1 MRSER
6 GENSL
11 NTTPENVEELVGSVA
26 RVTFQSPD
34 SGFVVLKVEPS
45 SDFSSAEG
53 GLLTVVGETSTEVH
67 PGMCIVAA
75 GDWQEHDKFGT
86 QFRALSIKERL
97 PHGRDA
103 VIRYLAGSNIKGF
116 GPATAERIVDMF
128 GEDALRV
135 IREEPERLLKIPGI
149 GRKRLE
155 DIRSAWGDKSRREEQ
170 ELFFHDL
177 ELPRWIQK
185 KLFQHYGARA
195 VDVIQRD
202 PYLLVK
208 NIPGVGF
215 KTADKIAQ
223 HLGID
228 HRSDQRIAAAIIH
241 VLQKAL
247 DDGHC
252 YVPSSRISP
261 KAESLLG
268 FADSDAFHE
277 AVLRLT
283 AEGQIVEN
291 DSRLYLPNI
300 REAEQAVAADIAELV
315 AGVAPSPQIPASILA
330 DICSKPLLLSD
341 KSLRLSEAQAEAV
354 KLAAERKLLVV
365 TGGPGCGKTT
375 VVRAIAKMFR
385 TAGLV
390 LKLAAPTGRAAQRL
404 SEVCGMEASTI
415 HRLLRFDPVHRSFVH
430 NRDNKLEA
438 DVVIIDET
446 SMVDLLLARSLL
458 EALPKSARVL
468 FVGDADQLPSVGPG
482 LFLGDLLRVE
492 QVPRIQL
499 TTLFRR
505 DEQSDITRIAHELN
519 SGRTPNIP
527 RPDGKTR
534 GEAYFLAAS
543 DPMEAASLV
552 ERLVVEQIPKK
563 FGIESSDVTVLS
575 PMNQGDLGIEAL
587 NQRLQS
593 RIVPDR
599 PSLPRIKLRATEI
612 RLGDRV
618 VQRVNNYQLSTNG
631 VFNGDQGVVVGID
644 PIERTATVQLWDGR
658 EVDYPADAVS
668 ELDLAYA
675 ITIHRSQGS
684 EVPAVVLILH
694 DSHYIMLERQL
705 AYTAVT
711 RAKKLLIVVG
721 TKRALILAGK
731 RTRSR
736 KRFSSLVQEI
746 QLALGAGVSESAP
759 EPF

>member
-1 MRSER
+1 MQRDFGEKRS
-6 GENSL
+6 GGPTENL
-11 NTTPENVEELVGSVA
+11 EEVTGSVA

-34 SGFVVLKVEPS
+34 SGFVVLKLEPS
-45 SDFSSAEG
+45 ADYSTADGA
-53 GLLTVVGETSTEVH
+53 LLTVVGETATEVH

-86 QFRALSIKERL
+86 QFRALSIKERS
-97 PHGRDA
+97 PHGREA
-103 VIRYLAGSNIKGF
+103 IIKYLAGSQVKGF

-128 GEDALRV
+128 GDDSLRI

-155 DIRSAWGDKSRREEQ
+155 DIRSVWGDKGKREEQ

-185 KLFQHYGARA
+185 KLFQYYGGRA
-195 VDVIQRD
+195 LDVIQRD

-215 KTADKIAQ
+215 KTADKIAARM
-223 HLGID
+223 GID
-228 HRSDQRIAAAIIH
+228 PRSDQRIAAAVLH
-241 VLQKAL
+241 VIQKAL

-252 YVPSSRISP
+252 YVPASRVP
-261 KAESLLG
+261 GKVEGLLG
-268 FADSDAFHE
+268 FSEPAAFSE
-277 AVLRLT
+277 AIFRLS
-283 AEGQIVEN
+283 AEGELIEREG
-291 DSRLYLPNI
+291 RLYLPHI
-300 REAEQAVAADIAELV
+300 REAELSASASVAQRLNSGEPQPRIA
-315 AGVAPSPQIPASILA
+315 ASILEEVCA
-330 DICSKPLLLSD
+330 MPMLVGT
-341 KSLRLSEAQAEAV
+341 KSLKLSSAQAEAV
-354 KLAAERKLLVV
+354 RLAAQKRLLVV

-385 TAGLV
+385 TAGLS

-404 SEVCGMEASTI
+404 SEVCAMEASTI
-415 HRLLRFDPVHRSFVH
+415 HRLLRFDPIHRTFIH
-430 NRDNKLEA
+430 AADNPLEA
-438 DVVIIDET
+438 DVVIVDET

-458 EALPKSARVL
+458 EAVPERGRII

-519 SGRTPNIP
+519 AGKAPQIP
-527 RPDGKTR
+527 RPDGRTK

-543 DPMEAASLV
+543 DPLEAAALV
-552 ERLVVEQIPKK
+552 ERLVVDQIPKK
-563 FGIESSDVTVLS
+563 FGVETADITVLS
-575 PMNQGDLGIEAL
+575 PMNQGDLGIESL
-587 NQRLQS
+587 NKRLQA

-599 PSLPRIKLRATEI
+599 PSLPRIPLRGSEI

-618 VQRVNNYQLSTNG
+618 VQRVNNYQLADSG
-631 VFNGDQGVVVGID
+631 VFNGDQGRVVGID
-644 PIERTATVQLWDGR
+644 AVERTATVLLWDGR
-658 EVDYPADAVS
+658 EVDYPTEAVS

-684 EVPAVVLILH
+684 EIPAVVLVLH

-711 RAKKLLIVVG
+711 RAKKLLFVVG
-721 TKRALILAGK
+721 TRRALILAAK

-736 KRFSSLVQEI
+736 KRFSSLPAEI
-746 QLALGAGVSESAP
+746 SAALHAVNR
-759 EPF
+759 